1 MIEKFKPL
9 ILGLIN
15 AIALLTVIILL
26 NTVIKK
32 NLSDVGQ
39 SLTVINDILGILLI
53 INIIYL
59 IIDFAKN
66 NKSKN
71 IE

>member
-39 SLTVINDILGILLI
+39 SLTIINDILGILLI
-53 INIIYL
+53 VNIIYL

>member
-53 INIIYL
+53 VNIIYL

>member
-53 INIIYL
+53 VNIIYL

-71 IE
+71 LE